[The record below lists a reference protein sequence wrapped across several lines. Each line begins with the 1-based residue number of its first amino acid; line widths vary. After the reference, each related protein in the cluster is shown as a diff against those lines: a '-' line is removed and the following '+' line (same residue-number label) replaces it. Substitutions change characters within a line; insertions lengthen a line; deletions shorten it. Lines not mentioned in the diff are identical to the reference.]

1 MIQPSVG
8 YAFDKSGLAIEFW
21 SSFSFE
27 NKEVDEFRL
36 YLTYEKIL
44 SEYFSLKAGLIHYG
58 WYFAPEFSFEDDTSH
73 EVFVSASLSK
83 ILIDPSLT
91 VFYDFTNGDGFYIL
105 LEAGYCFKLLEPVG
119 IALSASLGYNGG
131 QWLAEG
137 VDPGFSDLNLGV
149 TLPVTVGRFRIS
161 VLATY
166 TVVLLDAIGK
176 DNHFWYGVTVD
187 YK

>member
-1 MIQPSVG
+1 
-8 YAFDKSGLAIEFW
+8 
-21 SSFSFE
+21 
-27 NKEVDEFRL
+27 
-36 YLTYEKIL
+36 
-44 SEYFSLKAGLIHYG
+44 
-58 WYFAPEFSFEDDTSH
+58 
-73 EVFVSASLSK
+73 
-83 ILIDPSLT
+83 LIDPSLT

-105 LEAGYCFKLLEPVG
+105 FEAGYCLRLSKPLGG
-119 IALSASLGYNGG
+119 IDLSASLGYNGG